1 MLISILHILACTASA
16 KGITVRWRNCFKL
29 RDLSFFRMYFLTADC
44 SMQIK
49 VDRRKHS
56 ITTQKH
62 NLPQNKLCSNYL
74 FITFATARVRRYKSF
89 CVRYCRKALLVAVYS
104 TDRHVCW
111 DYVSVVQFVG
121 SDSVRLTFKKKKQK
135 KKTARSPEW
144 LCETTGKLYQSLS
157 HWLSSRRYLCFTNR
171 CSTSGARLYW
181 KLKRA

>member
-1 MLISILHILACTASA
+1 
-16 KGITVRWRNCFKL
+16 
-29 RDLSFFRMYFLTADC
+29 
-44 SMQIK
+44 MQIK

-121 SDSVRLTFKKKKQK
+121 SDSVRLTFKKKQK
-135 KKTARSPEW
+135 KQLVLQNDFVQRLESYTKVCPIDCLHADICVLRI
-144 LCETTGKLYQSLS
+144 
-157 HWLSSRRYLCFTNR
+157 
-171 CSTSGARLYW
+171 GAVLAERVYIGS
-181 KLKRA
+181 